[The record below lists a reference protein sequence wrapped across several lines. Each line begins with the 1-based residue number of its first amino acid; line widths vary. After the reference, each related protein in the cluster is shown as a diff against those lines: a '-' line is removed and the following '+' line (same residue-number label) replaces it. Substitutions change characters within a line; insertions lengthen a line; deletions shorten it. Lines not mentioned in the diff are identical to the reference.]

1 MLQRLFGTAHNAQ
14 VAIRAAR
21 WVVID
26 CETSGLDPAR
36 DRLLSIGAVAVQA
49 GRIDLA
55 DSFGAVLR
63 QETPS
68 AAENMLIHGIG
79 ADAQRAGRPATE
91 VMGAFARY
99 LGDGVP
105 VAFHAPFDAA
115 IVRGAMSAALASPAP
130 APGQWLD
137 LAELAPALFPDRARS
152 HRSLDDW
159 LHAFGIATPQRHD
172 ALGDAYAT
180 AQLMLILLAEAER
193 QRIGTVG
200 GLRRA
205 SDAVRLLAPR

>member
-1 MLQRLFGTAHNAQ
+1 MGMLQRLFGAARKAQ
-14 VAIRAAR
+14 VAIRTAR

-26 CETSGLDPAR
+26 CETTGLDPAR

-49 GRIDLA
+49 GRIELA
-55 DSFGAVLR
+55 DSFHAVLR

-79 ADAQRAGRPATE
+79 ADAQRAGRPAPE
-91 VMGAFARY
+91 VMWAFARY
-99 LGDGVP
+99 LGDGLP
-105 VAFHAPFDAA
+105 VAFHASFDAA
-115 IVRGAMSAALASPAP
+115 VVRRAMPDAAAP
-130 APGQWLD
+130 AVRESWLD
-137 LAELAPALFPDRARS
+137 LARLAPALFPDRARS

-159 LHAFGIATPQRHD
+159 LQAFGIAAYARHD

-180 AQLMLILLAEAER
+180 AQLLLVVLAEAER
-193 QRIGTVG
+193 QRLARVG

-205 SDAVRLLAPR
+205 ADAIRLLAPR